1 MAQVVSA
8 NAGKN
13 EHLGNLPLGMTVLNG
28 GSRVFKGKGVGVADA
43 IICLI

>member
-13 EHLGNLPLGMTVLNG
+13 EHLLPLGMTVLNS
-28 GSRVFKGKGVGVADA
+28 GSRVFKGKGVGVAHA

>member
-13 EHLGNLPLGMTVLNG
+13 EHLGNIRLGMTVING
-28 GSRVFKGKGVGVADA
+28 GSKVFKGKEVADA
-43 IICLI
+43 IILLN

>member
-8 NAGKN
+8 NTGKN
-13 EHLGNLPLGMTVLNG
+13 EHLLPLGMTVLNL
-28 GSRVFKGKGVGVADA
+28 GSKVFKGKGVGVADA